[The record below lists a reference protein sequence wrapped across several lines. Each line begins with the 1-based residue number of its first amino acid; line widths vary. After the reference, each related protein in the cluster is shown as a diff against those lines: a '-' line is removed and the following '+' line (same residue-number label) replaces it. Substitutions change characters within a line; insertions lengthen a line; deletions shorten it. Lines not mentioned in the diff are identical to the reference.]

1 MTEKEIQEIKKK
13 YNDILVSI
21 ESERTEAKNRMAELK
36 QIPEVEEYISLCE
49 KIKSMEEEDNTDVA
63 LFIADDIARN
73 TKCSNKI
80 YVNMGYYITSNGG
93 TVSYSNPQS
102 FKTIRVFID
111 LETLEVIEILKG
123 EDEEFFKNN
132 KIIHL
137 HSGFSYFGLGHKK
150 TWERYSTAFMILRN
164 IFLKELIKNS
174 QEETV
179 DKFLNDSDY
188 VKKLIREYRE
198 VKS

>member
-1 MTEKEIQEIKKK
+1 MTDEEIQKIREM
-13 YNDILVSI
+13 YNDTLPLMKKEKATI
-21 ESERTEAKNRMAELK
+21 ESRIEVLK
-36 QIPEVEEYISLCE
+36 QIPEVQEYISLNE
-49 KIKSMEEEDNTDVA
+49 KAKSIEENDITDIA
-63 LFIADDIARN
+63 LFAANDIAKN
-73 TKCSNKI
+73 TKNSNKI
-80 YVNMGYYITSNGG
+80 YVNMGIYITPNGG
-93 TVSYSNPQS
+93 TISYSNPQS

-111 LETLEVIEILKG
+111 LETLEVIEIPKG

-150 TWERYSTAFMILRN
+150 TWERYSTALMILRN

-179 DKFLNDSDY
+179 DKFLNDKDY
-188 VKKLIREYRE
+188 VKKLVRDYRE
-198 VKS
+198 VKK